1 MFSFRKINMATDRC
15 LKRARRS
22 LLLSYVENIIDEDR
36 LVLFYELNNSKE
48 IYPFWKYNKLNFENM
63 DEDQCKREFRVLRS
77 HIDDL
82 KNVLNIP
89 QKIVTCQRIVSS
101 GVDVLC
107 VLLKRSAFPRRYTD
121 MVSTFGRNE
130 TELCPI
136 YNHMLDYIYTQHH
149 HRLQS

>member
-1 MFSFRKINMATDRC
+1 
-15 LKRARRS
+15 
-22 LLLSYVENIIDEDR
+22 
-36 LVLFYELNNSKE
+36 
-48 IYPFWKYNKLNFENM
+48 M
-63 DEDQCKREFRVLRS
+63 DEDQCKREFCVLRS

-89 QKIVTCQRIVSS
+89 QKTLTCQRIVSS
-101 GVDVLC
+101 GVDALC

-121 MVSTFGRNE
+121 MVPAFGRNE

-136 YNHMLDYIYTQHH
+136 YNHMLDFIYTQHH

>member
-1 MFSFRKINMATDRC
+1 
-15 LKRARRS
+15 
-22 LLLSYVENIIDEDR
+22 
-36 LVLFYELNNSKE
+36 
-48 IYPFWKYNKLNFENM
+48 M

-121 MVSTFGRNE
+121 MVPTLGRNE